1 MQGII
6 YEILYSKLNETST
19 IQEMMPPILPKIR
32 INPKRSWRISAILF
46 FLRKH
51 HFFFFNLNF
60 EQCDVLAADVHSF
73 MVRRVYVECNSNKNI
88 SYKFSQVS
96 VSMEEIMLLFC
107 NASNF

>member
-1 MQGII
+1 MQGIT

-19 IQEMMPPILPKIR
+19 IQEMMAPILHKIR
-32 INPKRSWRISAILF
+32 INPRDLGEFGLF
-46 FLRKH
+46 YF
-51 HFFFFNLNF
+51 FWESIIFFFNLNF

-73 MVRRVYVECNSNKNI
+73 MDRRVYVECNSNKNI

-96 VSMEEIMLLFC
+96 VSVEEIMLLFC

>member
-1 MQGII
+1 MQGIT

-19 IQEMMPPILPKIR
+19 IQEMMAPILHKIR
-32 INPKRSWRISAILF
+32 INPKRSWRIWVILF
-46 FLRKH
+46 FLRK

-73 MVRRVYVECNSNKNI
+73 MDRRLYVECNSNKNI